1 MDSAVAIIA
10 GLLLLESIA
19 AIAGA
24 VYVAW
29 TLRAE
34 RGREPF
40 LDRLINRNLRV
51 AIGTAPIVFLV
62 VYSLVR
68 FGLPQLQLGPLEPP
82 FGALLI
88 GVALA
93 LLLWGP
99 ISDAITIWQE
109 RRDTDVEEKQ

>member
-34 RGREPF
+34 
-40 LDRLINRNLRV
+40 
-51 AIGTAPIVFLV
+51 
-62 VYSLVR
+62 